1 MVEGETGAATVSQWS
16 ECWLQPGVS
25 PELRGSG
32 VSPAVAGVLAD
43 VGILNG
49 GGGGARVLATVARGS
64 AVDHIEFD
72 GISSIFCAV
81 VVDGD
86 FFTLLDIPECSVF
99 LHLTTGIVVAGVG

>member
-1 MVEGETGAATVSQWS
+1 MVGGETGAATVSQWS
-16 ECWLQPGVS
+16 ECWLQSGVS
-25 PELRGSG
+25 PEPRGSG

-49 GGGGARVLATVARGS
+49 GGGDARVLATVARGS

-86 FFTLLDIPECSVF
+86 FFTGLDIAEGAELLDLSPGV
-99 LHLTTGIVVAGVG
+99 VVAGVG

>member
-32 VSPAVAGVLAD
+32 VSPAVTGARGCRILI
-43 VGILNG
+43 VGRG
-49 GGGGARVLATVARGS
+49 DARVLSTVVQGS

-72 GISSIFCAV
+72 GISSVFCAV

-86 FFTLLDIPECSVF
+86 FFTGLDIAEGAELLDLSPGV
-99 LHLTTGIVVAGVG
+99 VVAGVW